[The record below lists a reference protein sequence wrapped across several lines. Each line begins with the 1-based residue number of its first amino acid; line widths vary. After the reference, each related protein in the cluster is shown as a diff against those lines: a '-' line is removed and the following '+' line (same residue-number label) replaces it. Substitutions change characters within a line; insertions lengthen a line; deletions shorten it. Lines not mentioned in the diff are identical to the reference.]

1 MADKNLYIL
10 AGYDDETEQ
19 KLEAWQQSLFD
30 KGFSGTQ
37 TNGIPMHFTIGS
49 YATDREEE
57 LKERLLQVAKT
68 HRASAAEFN
77 HIGLFTLGDNA
88 VLFLAPEITP
98 EILALK
104 DCFRDNHDIYNW
116 SAHNTLLIDKKDV
129 IRDALKT
136 VMDEFV
142 PFSGK
147 VSRLYLYEFWPTR
160 HIMTVELTEGE
171 TFLPVDDLRDEEI
184 FLQLNHTAD
193 ADPAKQFV
201 PAYHF
206 DICLLDGTKI
216 GKCDL
221 RIGHNDKLYIGGN
234 IGYTIDEPYRGHRYA
249 AKACQLLFKQARKHG
264 LGYVIITCVPGN
276 DASARTCELVGGTY
290 LETVDIPED
299 NEMYAEGKRQVKVY
313 RFNINA

>member
-19 KLEAWQQSLFD
+19 KLAALQQSLFD

-57 LKERLLQVAKT
+57 LKERLMQVAKKHLAMT
-68 HRASAAEFN
+68 AEFN

-98 EILALK
+98 EILSLK
-104 DCFRDNHDIYNW
+104 DCFRDNRDIYNW

-142 PFSGK
+142 PFAGK

-160 HIMTVELTEGE
+160 HIMTMELTEGE

-184 FLQLNHTAD
+184 FLSLNHTSEAK
-193 ADPAKQFV
+193 PEKQFV

-216 GKCDL
+216 GECDL
-221 RIGHNDKLYIGGN
+221 RIGHNDKLYVGGN
-234 IGYTIDEPYRGHRYA
+234 IGYSIDEPYRGHRYA
-249 AKACQLLFKQARKHG
+249 AKACQLAFKQARKHN
-264 LGYVIITCVPGN
+264 LGYVIITCVPTN
-276 DASARTCELVGGTY
+276 DASARTCELAGGNY
-290 LETVDIPED
+290 LETIDIPED
-299 NEMYAEGKRQVKVY
+299 DDMYAEGKRQVKVY

>member
-1 MADKNLYIL
+1 MADKSLYIL

-49 YATDREEE
+49 YDTSREEE
-57 LKERLLQVAKT
+57 LKERLIKVAKT
-68 HRASAAEFN
+68 HRAMSAEFN

-98 EILALK
+98 EIFSLK
-104 DCFRDNHDIYNW
+104 DCFRDNRDIYNW
-116 SAHNTLLIDKKDV
+116 SAHNTLLIDRKDV
-129 IRDALKT
+129 IRDAIKT

-142 PFSGK
+142 PFAGK
-147 VSRLYLYEFWPTR
+147 VSRLHLYEFWPTR

-184 FLQLNHTAD
+184 FLSLNHTTEAN
-193 ADPAKQFV
+193 PAKQYV

-206 DICLLDGTKI
+206 DICLLSGTKI
-216 GKCDL
+216 GECDL
-221 RIGHNDKLYIGGN
+221 RIGHTNKLYVGGN
-234 IGYTIDEPYRGHRYA
+234 IGYSIDEPYRGHRYA
-249 AKACQLLFKQARKHG
+249 AKACQLLFKQARKHN
-264 LGYVIITCVPGN
+264 LGYVIITCVPTN
-276 DASARTCELVGGTY
+276 DASARTCELAGGNY
-290 LETVDIPED
+290 LETIDIPED
-299 NEMYAEGKRQVKVY
+299 DEMYAEGKRQVKVY
-313 RFNINA
+313 RFNINS